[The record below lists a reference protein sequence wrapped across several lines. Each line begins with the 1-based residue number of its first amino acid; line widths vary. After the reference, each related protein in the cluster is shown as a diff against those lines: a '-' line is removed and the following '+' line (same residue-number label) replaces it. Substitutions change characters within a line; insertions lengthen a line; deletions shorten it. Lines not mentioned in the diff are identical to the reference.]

1 MAAAAP
7 APTPAPAAQE
17 GPPDEFYR
25 AAQSGDLG
33 ILRNVLAGTVD
44 VNARDAKGRTAL
56 ILAIQYGHVD
66 AVKML
71 LAHGANPNTTDSRG
85 VTPMA
90 AAHNRG
96 NYEITAALERSSR
109 H

>member
-1 MAAAAP
+1 MS
-7 APTPAPAAQE
+7 APAAQD

-33 ILRNVLAGTVD
+33 ILRNVLDNNID
-44 VNARDAKGRTAL
+44 VNARDTRGRTAL
-56 ILAIQYGHVD
+56 ILAIQYGHVA

-71 LAHGANPNTTDSRG
+71 LAHGANASATDSHG
-85 VTPMA
+85 VTPLA

-96 NYEITAALERSSR
+96 NYEIIAALDRSLR